1 MSADL
6 ADIRER
12 LARVEEKQNA
22 LGDTVRGGFEKL
34 DRKLDGF
41 DERIRSQEV
50 KSGIYGSVAGGVIS
64 LGIAFISAKL
74 KGTA

>member
-1 MSADL
+1 MSVDL

-12 LARVEEKQNA
+12 LARVEEKQNG
-22 LGDTVRGGFEKL
+22 LDGTVRGGFDRLE
-34 DRKLDGF
+34 RKLDGF